1 MTDIKDLQLL
11 AALARHRHFS
21 RAAAEAGI
29 SQPAFSARIR
39 RLEEDFGLPIVR
51 RGNKYQGL
59 TREGEVLLTWARKI
73 LNDFEGMRQ
82 EMQVIKGSLGGK
94 LVIGAVPTAL
104 PYAAL
109 VSGKLRASHPDLA
122 VELHSLTSSRI
133 GLGLDDFSLDA
144 GITYVGADNIG
155 DKLLEPIYEETYVLV
170 APQALAPRETG
181 TASWHEAAGLP
192 LCLLTSDMRNR
203 KLIDAAFA
211 AIGAHPVP
219 VMETDDFTAAL
230 AQVASGS
237 AAMIAPKWLADN
249 VFAGTGSV
257 RLDLTEPVVSHAIGL
272 VTLRQEPVL
281 PAIAALRLAIRDLP

>member
-1 MTDIKDLQLL
+1 MTDIKDLRLL

-21 RAAAEAGI
+21 RAASEAGI

-39 RLEEDFGLPIVR
+39 RIEEDFGLPIVR

-73 LNDFEGMRQ
+73 LTDFEGMRQ
-82 EMQVIKGSLGGK
+82 EMEIIKGSLRGK

-109 VSGKLRASHPDLA
+109 VSGRLRDSHPDLA
-122 VELHSLTSSRI
+122 VEIHSLTSSRI

-144 GITYVGADNIG
+144 GITYVGAENIG
-155 DKLLEPIYEETYVLV
+155 DKLLEPIYDETYVLV
-170 APQALAPRETG
+170 APRAMAPRATG
-181 TASWHEAAGLP
+181 EASWQEAAGLP

-203 KLIDAAFA
+203 KLIDAAFD
-211 AIGAHPVP
+211 AIGTHPVP

-230 AQVASGS
+230 AQVASGT

-249 VFAGTGSV
+249 VFAGRDSV
-257 RLDLTEPVVSHAIGL
+257 RLDLTEPQVSHAIGL
-272 VTLRQEPVL
+272 VTLGQEPVL
-281 PAIAALRLAIRDLP
+281 PAILALREAIRSLS

>member
-170 APQALAPRETG
+170 APRALAPRETG

>member
-1 MTDIKDLQLL
+1 MTDIKDLRLL

-21 RAAAEAGI
+21 RAASEAGI

-39 RLEEDFGLPIVR
+39 KLEEDFGLPIVR

-73 LNDFEGMRQ
+73 LTDFEGMRQ
-82 EMQVIKGSLGGK
+82 EMEVIKGSLRGK

-109 VSGKLRASHPDLA
+109 VSGRLRDTHPDLA
-122 VELHSLTSSRI
+122 VEIHSLTSSRI

-144 GITYVGADNIG
+144 GITYVGAENIG

-170 APQALAPRETG
+170 APRALAPREVG
-181 TASWHEAAGLP
+181 EASWHEAARLP

-203 KLIDAAFA
+203 KLIDDAFA
-211 AIGAHPVP
+211 AIGTHPVP

-230 AQVASGS
+230 AQVASGT

-249 VFAGTGSV
+249 VFAGRDSV
-257 RLDLTEPVVSHAIGL
+257 RLDLTEPKVSHAIGL

-281 PAIAALRLAIRDLP
+281 PAIAALRVAIRQLS